1 MDITRFDRITV
12 TVAQSS
18 SRRDVLRLFGAAAL
32 GAGSLALLGSGESEA
47 KRRRKNKNKKRKKI
61 QHQDEGQG
69 QGQDQPKKPGQSGPT
84 CSDGKKNGSE
94 TDVDCGG
101 TCPRC
106 TVGKTCGSRND
117 CTTALCVSGTCQ
129 EPTNPAD
136 CGLDTDGSNCAT
148 RTNADNQ
155 TICTKIN
162 GRFFTDGTCAQRCLP
177 TEQCVLPISGGV
189 ECVLPCGAPD
199 A

>member
-1 MDITRFDRITV
+1 LDTTRFDRITV
-12 TVAQSS
+12 NVAQSS
-18 SRRDVLRLFGAAAL
+18 SRRGVLRLLGVAAL
-32 GAGSLALLGSGESEA
+32 GAGSLTCFGAAEGEA
-47 KRRRKNKNKKRKKI
+47 KRRRKHKKRKKS
-61 QHQDEGQG
+61 QP
-69 QGQDQPKKPGQSGPT
+69 QDQRQKPSPSGPT

-106 TVGKTCGSRND
+106 NVGKMCTTRND
-117 CTTALCVSGTCQ
+117 CTTALCVGGICQ
-129 EPTNPAD
+129 EATNPAD

-148 RTNADNQ
+148 RTNSANQ
-155 TICTKIN
+155 KICTKIN
-162 GRFFTDGTCAQRCLP
+162 GRFFLDGTCAQHCLAS
-177 TEQCVLPISGGV
+177 EQCVLPISGGV